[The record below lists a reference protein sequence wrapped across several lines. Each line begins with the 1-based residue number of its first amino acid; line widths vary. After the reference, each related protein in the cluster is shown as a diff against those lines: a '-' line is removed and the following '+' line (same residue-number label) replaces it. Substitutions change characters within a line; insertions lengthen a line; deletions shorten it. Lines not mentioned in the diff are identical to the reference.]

1 MADTLIIFINH
12 FFFNRLH
19 IKFQYLNMANNTHR
33 RNFLKKAASSG
44 IILSLGGFTAAAKAL
59 AAINTAGEN
68 SNYKI
73 DHLLRSVPKNM
84 VYGYYGADVPPV
96 LKVKNGEVVEIQT
109 INTTGINKK
118 DPEAFFI
125 KNNMPLDE
133 HAKDVIDILNNVQ
146 PDPKLFGHMLTGPIY
161 IEGAE
166 VGDTLEVR
174 ILDIKLRSNY
184 GVNSVWPKGG
194 ALPEAVTTPESFVYR
209 YNTKNNTASFK
220 EGIEIPIRP
229 FMGVMAVSPPAE
241 MGRVSSIPPAFYGG
255 NLDLKHLVKGTTLF
269 LPVSVKGALFTT
281 GDCHAAEGNGE
292 VSGVAI
298 EASLSLV
305 AEFIVRKDKTIKQ
318 VYAETPTHIIAIGLD
333 ADLTKAMK
341 NATGNAIK
349 YIKEELGFTFN
360 EALSITSTGVD
371 LEVTQVVDQVVGVH
385 AMIPKSIFTNKKF
398 NYWI

>member
-1 MADTLIIFINH
+1 MSNETP
-12 FFFNRLH
+12 
-19 IKFQYLNMANNTHR
+19 R
-33 RNFLKKAASSG
+33 RNFLKKAAAGS
-44 IILSLGGFTAAAKAL
+44 IVFSLNGFAAAAKE
-59 AAINTAGEN
+59 IAGEDAQLLPTPI
-68 SNYKI
+68 KP
-73 DHLLRSVPKNM
+73 DHLIRSIPKNM
-84 VYGYYGADVPPV
+84 VYGFYGASVPPV
-96 LKVKNGEVVEIQT
+96 ATVKNGDIVEIQT

-118 DPEAFFI
+118 DPEAFF
-125 KNNMPLDE
+125 KQNNIPLDE
-133 HAKDVIDILNNVQ
+133 HANDVIDILKNVQ
-146 PDPKLFGHMLTGPIY
+146 PDPKLYGHMLTGPIF

-166 VGDTLEVR
+166 IGDTLEVR

-209 YNTKNNTASFK
+209 YDLKKQTASFK
-220 EGIEIPIRP
+220 EGIEIPIKP
-229 FMGVMAVSPPAE
+229 FMGVMAVSPPAD

-269 LPVSVKGALFTT
+269 LPISVKGALFTT

-305 AEFIVRKDKTIKQ
+305 AQFIVRKDKPIKH
-318 VYAETPTHIIAIGLD
+318 VIAETPTHFIAIGLD

-341 NATGNAIK
+341 NATTNAINF
-349 YIKEELGFTFN
+349 IKDELGYTFN

-371 LEVTQVVDQVVGVH
+371 LEVTQVVDQTLGVH
-385 AMIPKSIFTNKKF
+385 AMIPKAIFTNKKF
-398 NYWI
+398 KYWS

>member
-1 MADTLIIFINH
+1 MLDKSL
-12 FFFNRLH
+12 
-19 IKFQYLNMANNTHR
+19 R
-33 RNFLKKAASSG
+33 RNFIKKAAAG
-44 IILSLGGFTAAAKAL
+44 GLMVSLGGFTAVAN
-59 AAINTAGEN
+59 AISGIKKPAGME
-68 SNYKI
+68 SVSA

-96 LKVKNGEVVEIQT
+96 LKIQNGEVVEIQT
-109 INTTGINKK
+109 INTTGIDKK
-118 DPEAFFI
+118 DPEAFFV
-125 KNNMPLDE
+125 KNHLPLDE
-133 HAKDVIDILNNVQ
+133 HAKDVIDILKNVH
-146 PDPKLFGHMLTGPIY
+146 PDPKLYGHMLTGPIY
-161 IEGAE
+161 IDGAE

-194 ALPEAVTTPESFVYR
+194 ALPEAVTSPESFLYS
-209 YNTKNNTASFK
+209 YNNKNKTASFK
-220 EGIEIPIRP
+220 EGIEIPIKP

-241 MGRVSSIPPAFYGG
+241 MGRVSSIPPGFYGG
-255 NLDLKHLVKGTTLF
+255 NLDLKHLVKGATLF
-269 LPVSVKGALFTT
+269 LPISVKGALFTT

-305 AEFIVRKDKTIKQ
+305 AQFIVRKDKPIQ
-318 VYAETPTHIIAIGLD
+318 HVCAETPTHIIAIGLD

-341 NATGNAIK
+341 NATSNAVKFIK
-349 YIKEELGFTFN
+349 DELGFSFN
-360 EALSITSTGVD
+360 EALSITSVGVD

-398 NYWI
+398 KYWS

>member
-1 MADTLIIFINH
+1 
-12 FFFNRLH
+12 
-19 IKFQYLNMANNTHR
+19 MANNTHR
-33 RNFLKKAASSG
+33 RNFLKKAATSG
-44 IILSLGGFTAAAKAL
+44 FVLSLGGFAAAAKAIT
-59 AAINTAGEN
+59 AID
-68 SNYKI
+68 SNVKDQTYKV
-73 DHLLRSVPKNM
+73 DHLVRSVPKNM

-96 LKVKNGEVVEIQT
+96 LKVNNGSVVEIQT
-109 INTTGINKK
+109 INTTGIDKK

-133 HAKDVIDILNNVQ
+133 HAKDVIDILKNVQ
-146 PDPKLFGHMLTGPIY
+146 PDPKLYGHMLTGPIY
-161 IEGAE
+161 IDGAE
-166 VGDTLEVR
+166 IGDTLEVR
-174 ILDIKLRSNY
+174 ILDVKLRSNY

-194 ALPEAVTTPESFVYR
+194 ALPEAVKTPESFVYR

-220 EGIEIPIRP
+220 EGIEIPIKP
-229 FMGVMAVSPPAE
+229 FMGVMAVSPPAT

-305 AEFIVRKDKTIKQ
+305 AQFIVRKDKPIQQ
-318 VYAETPTHIIAIGLD
+318 VFAETPTHIIAIGLD
-333 ADLTKAMK
+333 TDLTKAMK
-341 NATGNAIK
+341 NATSNAIK
-349 YIKEELGFTFN
+349 YIQDELGFTMN

-371 LEVTQVVDQVVGVH
+371 LEVTQVVDQVLGVH
-385 AMIPKSIFTNKKF
+385 AMIPKAIFTNKKF
-398 NYWI
+398 KYWS